1 MRASDT
7 ERTILTLPEGI
18 TTMAVHEHPHRSAG
32 LRLPSF
38 RRNRTAPASAPE
50 SAVSAHSETHTVR
63 AYVFAS
69 LRLLTGFV
77 FLWAFLDKTFGLGYA
92 TQSGKGW
99 IDGGSPTRG
108 FLGGVA
114 AGPMESTFHS
124 WAGDAWADWLFMLG
138 LLGIGLALIAGVAL
152 RFAAAAGTVMMALMW
167 VAEWPP
173 AQTLSDG
180 SPSMSTNPFA
190 EYHLIYAVVL
200 IALAAVSAGDTL
212 GVGKL
217 WARLPLVRRSPWLR

>member
-1 MRASDT
+1 
-7 ERTILTLPEGI
+7 
-18 TTMAVHEHPHRSAG
+18 MAVHEHPHRNSG
-32 LRLPSF
+32 FHLPTF
-38 RRNRTAPASAPE
+38 RGNRTASGSE
-50 SAVSAHSETHTVR
+50 SAVSARTGTQTAR

-99 IDGGSPTRG
+99 TDGGSPTMG

-124 WAGDAWADWLFMLG
+124 WAGDTWADWLFMLG
-138 LLGIGLALIAGVAL
+138 LLGIGVALIAGVAL
-152 RFAAAAGTVMMALMW
+152 RFAAVAGTVMMALMW

-173 AQTLSDG
+173 AQHLSDG

-190 EYHLIYAVVL
+190 DYHLIYAVVL
-200 IALAAVSAGDTL
+200 IALAAASAGETL
-212 GVGKL
+212 GLGSI
-217 WARLPLVRRSPWLR
+217 WAKLPLVRRGRWLR